1 MLTIFIYNILK
12 ISTNQESLIFVDF
25 LELPEKESEYP
36 NAREL
41 PSGKLFVFFFPN
53 ELLLCCCVHDVKIF

>member
-36 NAREL
+36 NTEDR
-41 PSGKLFVFFFPN
+41 
-53 ELLLCCCVHDVKIF
+53 